1 MYVPKPL
8 AESDVNVLHDFIA
21 ANSFGTLISTSEVG
35 VEANHMPFD
44 LARHDGKHGTLRGH
58 FSRQNPAW
66 ELASTGREVLVIFQ
80 GASAYVSPSHHPA
93 RKSHGKV
100 APSWNY
106 SVVHAYGVARAI
118 EQPSWILEH
127 LGSLTS
133 KHEAGR
139 PDPWEI
145 TEAPTGFIESAV
157 RHIIGIEVVLTRMV
171 GKFQASQ
178 QYAEPVR
185 QELIQGLMLE
195 PDANSTQVA
204 KMMASRRS
212 MHL

>member
-1 MYVPKPL
+1 MYLPKAL
-8 AESDVNVLHDFIA
+8 EEGDVNVLHDFIGV
-21 ANSFGTLISTSEVG
+21 SPFGTLISTSEAG

-44 LARHDGKHGTLRGH
+44 LARHDGTRGTLRGH
-58 FSRQNPAW
+58 VSRQNPAW
-66 ELASTGREVLVIFQ
+66 QLVSAGREVLVIFQ
-80 GASAYVSPSHHPA
+80 GANAYVSPSHHPA

-106 SVVHAYGVARAI
+106 SVVHAHGFARAI

-127 LGSLTS
+127 LGSLAR

-139 PDPWEI
+139 PDPWEMA
-145 TEAPTGFIESAV
+145 EAPTSFIESAA
-157 RHIIGIEVVLTRMV
+157 RHIVGIEVLLTRIV

-185 QELIQGLMLE
+185 QELIRGLMLE
-195 PDANSTQVA
+195 PDASSTQVA
-204 KMMASRRS
+204 TMMASRRS
-212 MHL
+212 MHS